1 MEDGDAIEAAYEMAQ
16 QARLLVPV
24 WVEWRGQPT
33 DLVNNDI
40 HGRKLRVLTKSASI
54 VSSPEILDYPGGSW
68 PIEGQI
74 NEGFVCTVLF
84 QYYDSENITTSQ
96 LVFRALFTDPY
107 YERNDNIEVAS
118 VLRLRDEIITGFLV
132 SNVEFIEAP
141 GHCKIICLFVV
152 DPNKNKAMVTD
163 RVPLQQREWRVKDIL
178 ESKFK
183 LTSKLPLELFNR
195 VFDLIE
201 LIHGF

>member
-1 MEDGDAIEAAYEMAQ
+1 
-16 QARLLVPV
+16 
-24 WVEWRGQPT
+24 
-33 DLVNNDI
+33 
-40 HGRKLRVLTKSASI
+40 
-54 VSSPEILDYPGGSW
+54 
-68 PIEGQI
+68 
-74 NEGFVCTVLF
+74 
-84 QYYDSENITTSQ
+84 
-96 LVFRALFTDPY
+96 
-107 YERNDNIEVAS
+107 
-118 VLRLRDEIITGFLV
+118 
-132 SNVEFIEAP
+132 
-141 GHCKIICLFVV
+141 LFVV